1 SVPSTLGGGSPL
13 PITPPPAS
21 SGSTAP
27 GAVESSSSFAWSE
40 KGAPTF
46 TVDQAVITALQQNS
60 DIRRALEEIQRTK
73 GVIIE
78 IRAEALPHIGPNATI
93 DWTDPNL
100 RESSNFSTFTVTPP
114 PGGTPFPGVGGVKNL
129 QNDLNYNIKV
139 TGTQLAFNY
148 STFRAIR
155 ATFFQRDSAY
165 FALRNTVDQTISTV
179 KTQFYQVILNRELI
193 VVQEESVRL
202 LVSQLRD
209 QQNR

>member
-46 TVDQAVITALQQNS
+46 TVDRAVIIALQQNP
-60 DIRRALEEIQRTK
+60 DIRRALQEIERTK

-100 RESSNFSTFTVTPP
+100 RQSSSFSTFNNPTPP

-129 QNDLNYNIKV
+129 PNDLNYNIKV
-139 TGTQLAFNY
+139 T
-148 STFRAIR
+148 
-155 ATFFQRDSAY
+155 
-165 FALRNTVDQTISTV
+165 
-179 KTQFYQVILNRELI
+179 
-193 VVQEESVRL
+193 
-202 LVSQLRD
+202 
-209 QQNR
+209 

>member
-1 SVPSTLGGGSPL
+1 MRTNFIGFALTASLLALAAFGQSPSPTETPAPPPQLISTATPTPTPTPTPAPTPTVAPNDAGTVSVPSTLGGGSPL

-27 GAVESSSSFAWSE
+27 GAVESSSSLAWSE

-46 TVDQAVITALQQNS
+46 TVDRAVILALQQNP

-100 RESSNFSTFTVTPP
+100 RESSNFS
-114 PGGTPFPGVGGVKNL
+114 
-129 QNDLNYNIKV
+129 
-139 TGTQLAFNY
+139 
-148 STFRAIR
+148 
-155 ATFFQRDSAY
+155 
-165 FALRNTVDQTISTV
+165 
-179 KTQFYQVILNRELI
+179 
-193 VVQEESVRL
+193 
-202 LVSQLRD
+202 
-209 QQNR
+209 